1 MKITASSR
9 TLVVGLALAGSVGLG
24 GALAA
29 SAATG
34 TTGSS
39 TGTVSLAG
47 QGLDSTQHTT
57 AGTTTT
63 ASTTT
68 RRASAVSLVE
78 ASRIAALVGHG
89 HVTKADQEATST
101 GLAYEVTVVQPDGTE
116 RTVTVD
122 RSTGRVLA
130 NTLEDASDG
139 HDAADRPDAAGDHQE
154 GDQTPSEAGDQA
166 Q

>member
-1 MKITASSR
+1 MKITATSR
-9 TLVVGLALAGSVGLG
+9 PLVVGLALAGSVGLG

-34 TTGSS
+34 TPARSA
-39 TGTVSLAG
+39 GTISMSG
-47 QGLDSTQHTT
+47 QGVDTT
-57 AGTTTT
+57 AGTTTAAT
-63 ASTTT
+63 ATPRTG
-68 RRASAVSLVE
+68 SAVGLVE

-89 HVTKADQEATST
+89 HVTKAEQEST
-101 GLAYEVTVVQPDGTE
+101 LSGLAYEVSVVRPDGTE

-122 RSTGRVLA
+122 HATGRVLA

-139 HDAADRPDAAGDHQE
+139 HDAAAGPDAAGDHQE
-154 GDQTPSEAGDQA
+154 RDQTRSETGDEA

>member
-1 MKITASSR
+1 MKIAASSR

-34 TTGSS
+34 TPAHSAGS
-39 TGTVSLAG
+39 VSMAG
-47 QGLDSTQHTT
+47 QGLNTT
-57 AGTTTT
+57 AETTT
-63 ASTTT
+63 AAGGTT
-68 RRASAVSLVE
+68 RTGSAVGLVE

-89 HVTKADQEATST
+89 HVTKAEQESTPT
-101 GLAYEVTVVQPDGTE
+101 GLAYEVTVVRPDGTE

-122 RSTGRVLA
+122 RTTGRVLA
-130 NTLEDASDG
+130 NALEDASD
-139 HDAADRPDAAGDHQE
+139 ANEVADRPDAAGDTQ
-154 GDQTPSEAGDQA
+154 GRDQTGSETGDEA

>member
-1 MKITASSR
+1 MKIAASSR

-29 SAATG
+29 AADTG
-34 TTGSS
+34 TPVRSV
-39 TGTVSLAG
+39 GTVSMSG
-47 QGLDSTQHTT
+47 QSVDTT
-57 AGTTTT
+57 AGTTTAAT
-63 ASTTT
+63 ATT
-68 RRASAVSLVE
+68 RSGSAVGLVE

-89 HVTKADQEATST
+89 HVTKADQEST
-101 GLAYEVTVVQPDGTE
+101 PSGLAYELSVVRPDGTE

-122 RSTGRVLA
+122 RTTGRVLA

-154 GDQTPSEAGDQA
+154 QDQTRTDTGDQA

>member
-47 QGLDSTQHTT
+47 QGLDSPQDTT
-57 AGTTTT
+57 AGTTT

-154 GDQTPSEAGDQA
+154 GDQTRSEAGDQA